1 MAPELSVWAQFLAHC
16 CKFDELDP
24 SSDRWVLA
32 PDGTA
37 MTQSQGG
44 RSLGSQRQRCERARS
59 VIGRGSGHSAPRVG
73 SLPNLSGK
81 LILYIYSYGKSQSSV
96 GKSSINIGIS
106 ISICYSFL
114 EGTSMTRNMSD
125 NNKKRRSPD
134 EFIWAVD
141 HFWWE
146 VLFSEQIVTSTGG

>member
-1 MAPELSVWAQFLAHC
+1 MEARDSDAKEPEASLEEVADTRRQELDLFQIFLAN
-16 CKFDELDP
+16 
-24 SSDRWVLA
+24 SY
-32 PDGTA
+32 
-37 MTQSQGG
+37 
-44 RSLGSQRQRCERARS
+44 
-59 VIGRGSGHSAPRVG
+59 
-73 SLPNLSGK
+73 
-81 LILYIYSYGKSQSSV
+81 YIYSYGKSQSSV

-146 VLFSEQIVTSTGG
+146 VLFSEQIVTSTGGEPP

>member
-1 MAPELSVWAQFLAHC
+1 MEARDSDAKEPEASLEEVADTRRQELDLFQIFLAN
-16 CKFDELDP
+16 
-24 SSDRWVLA
+24 SYY
-32 PDGTA
+32 
-37 MTQSQGG
+37 
-44 RSLGSQRQRCERARS
+44 
-59 VIGRGSGHSAPRVG
+59 I
-73 SLPNLSGK
+73 
-81 LILYIYSYGKSQSSV
+81 YIYSYGKSQSSV

-146 VLFSEQIVTSTGG
+146 VLFSEQIVTSTGGEPP